1 MFDLLIPFHTILGD
15 KGIHQRGL
23 FGLFGAVDKAA
34 AVLLGGG
41 SELVRCA
48 VEGRQALALVDV
60 VAALLNIV
68 FELQIIFLLFHYN
81 HR

>member
-1 MFDLLIPFHTILGD
+1 MFDLLIPFHTVFGD
-15 KGIHQRGL
+15 EGIHQRGL

-48 VEGRQALALVDV
+48 VEGRKAFALVDV
-60 VAALLNIV
+60 VAALFVQDDAPLM
-68 FELQIIFLLFHYN
+68 LLTSEI
-81 HR
+81 